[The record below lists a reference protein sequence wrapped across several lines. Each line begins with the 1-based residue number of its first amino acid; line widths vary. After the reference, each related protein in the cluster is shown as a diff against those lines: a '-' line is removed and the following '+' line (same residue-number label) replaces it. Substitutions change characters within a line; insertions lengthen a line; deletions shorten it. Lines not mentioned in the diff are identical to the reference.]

1 MIKSIL
7 TQIRNGNLE
16 ELDSYYK
23 RELSNYTNLYTQYLE
38 RMSGNDDDKTAA
50 TEELKPQIIEKNQLL
65 ITLAEIFLQNNQRS
79 AELIEEDYKMIET
92 KNKQLQELRK
102 SFENIDLNIQQ
113 ENKAEEIKAI
123 KKIENMDGVSK
134 RNQVLLT
141 TLTVINI
148 VILTF
153 LVLGVVRLTII
164 QKNL

>member
-1 MIKSIL
+1 MIKSML
-7 TQIRNGNLE
+7 TQIRNGNLQ

-50 TEELKPQIIEKNQLL
+50 AEELKPQIIEKNQLL

-79 AELIEEDYKMIET
+79 AELIEEDYKMIEN
-92 KNKQLQELRK
+92 KNKQIEELK
-102 SFENIDLNIQQ
+102 KNFENIDVNIQQ
-113 ENKAEEIKAI
+113 ENKAEEVKAV
-123 KKIENMDGVSK
+123 KKIENMEGISK

>member
-1 MIKSIL
+1 ML
-7 TQIRNGNLE
+7 TQIRNGNLQ

-50 TEELKPQIIEKNQLL
+50 AEELKPQIIEKNQLL

-79 AELIEEDYKMIET
+79 AELIEEDYKMIEN
-92 KNKQLQELRK
+92 KNKQIEELK
-102 SFENIDLNIQQ
+102 KNFENIDVNIQQ
-113 ENKAEEIKAI
+113 ENKAEEVKAV
-123 KKIENMDGVSK
+123 KKIENMEGISK

>member
-1 MIKSIL
+1 MIKSML
-7 TQIRNGNLE
+7 TQIRNGNLQ

-23 RELSNYTNLYTQYLE
+23 RELANYTNLYTQYLE

-50 TEELKPQIIEKNQLL
+50 AEELKPQIIEKNQLL

-79 AELIEEDYKMIET
+79 AELIEGDYKMIEN
-92 KNKQLQELRK
+92 KNKQIEELK
-102 SFENIDLNIQQ
+102 KNFKNIDVNIQQ
-113 ENKAEEIKAI
+113 ENKAEEVKAV
-123 KKIENMDGVSK
+123 KKIENMEGISK